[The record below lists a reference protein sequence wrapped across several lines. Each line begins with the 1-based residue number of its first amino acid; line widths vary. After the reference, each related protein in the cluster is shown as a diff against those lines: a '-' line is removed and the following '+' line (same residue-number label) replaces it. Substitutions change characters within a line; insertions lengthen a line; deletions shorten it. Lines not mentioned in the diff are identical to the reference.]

1 MDGINDL
8 FGDISLSVEEPQVI
22 ELEEV
27 SSTTT
32 GEGEDSKGGDVIDKG
47 KGTKTTSKDVEV
59 SDLETELIDVKE
71 ASIETT
77 EETTTEEKSPSSKDK
92 DKSSNSSSSPEI
104 KPFAELSKMFFEEGV
119 ISQEIDEEGFNKL
132 VEEEGGD
139 PLKAVSTL
147 IARTVDDVHQSWID
161 TYPPVI
167 QDMLKSYHANLPLEK
182 IFSLKSNQIQLEGI
196 SEEKLTN
203 EDNVDLRKQI
213 LTEHLK
219 ATTKFS
225 EDKIRKTVDNTVQ
238 LGEDIEEAK
247 TALKEL
253 KGFRKEEEENIKKEA
268 VRQQEVL
275 KKTKAE
281 RFESIKRDVYSTK
294 QIIPGIELQKTE
306 QDALAKSMTSIVYVD
321 DNGMGM
327 TDVDYMFAQNPME
340 MRKALHYYTLKGMFK
355 INPKTKAWE
364 PDFSKITNSIK
375 TNLTK
380 EEKNKAA
387 NSRGF
392 RSGDTTIEDTPGK
405 VDLSNSISSWL
416 KNKQGT

>member
-1 MDGINDL
+1 MDGIGDL
-8 FGDISLSVEEPQVI
+8 FGNISLSEDTQTI
-22 ELEEV
+22 ELEEI
-27 SSTTT
+27 STSAG
-32 GEGEDSKGGDVIDKG
+32 GEGEDSKGGEIDKG
-47 KGTKTTSKDVEV
+47 KETKTTKDVEV

-71 ASIETT
+71 VIS
-77 EETTTEEKSPSSKDK
+77 EETETKEDKKSPSSKDA

-196 SEEKLTN
+196 SEEKLTA

-225 EDKIRKTVDNTVQ
+225 EDKIKKTVDNTVN

-253 KGFRKEEEENIKKEA
+253 KGFRKEEEENIRKEA
-268 VRQQEVL
+268 IRQQEVL

-281 RFESIKRDVYSTK
+281 RFENIKKDVYSTK

-306 QDALAKSMTSIVYVD
+306 QDALAKSMTTIVYVD

-364 PDFSKITNSIK
+364 PDFSKVTNSIK

-392 RSGDTTIEDTPGK
+392 RSGDSTIEDTPDK
-405 VDLSNSISSWL
+405 VDLSNSITSWL
-416 KNKQGT
+416 KSKQGT

>member
-1 MDGINDL
+1 MDGIGDL
-8 FGDISLSVEEPQVI
+8 FGNISLSDEPQTI

-27 SSTTT
+27 STSAG
-32 GEGEDSKGGDVIDKG
+32 GEGEDSKGGEIIDNTKG
-47 KGTKTTSKDVEV
+47 KETKKDDIKV
-59 SDLETELIDVKE
+59 SDLETELIDIKE
-71 ASIETT
+71 AQIEET
-77 EETTTEEKSPSSKDK
+77 EETTTEEKSPSSKESKAK
-92 DKSSNSSSSPEI
+92 DSNSSSSPV
-104 KPFAELSKMFFEEGV
+104 KPFADLTKMFFEEGV
-119 ISQEIDEEGFNKL
+119 ISQELDEEGFNKL

-147 IARTVDDVHQSWID
+147 IARTVDDVHQSWIE

-182 IFSLKSNQIQLEGI
+182 IFSIKSNQIQLEGI
-196 SEEKLTN
+196 SEEKLSDEN
-203 EDNVDLRKQI
+203 NIDLRKQI
-213 LTEHLK
+213 ITEHLK

-225 EDKIRKTVDNTVQ
+225 DEKIKKTVDNTVN
-238 LGEDIEEAK
+238 LGEDIDEAK

-253 KGFRKEEEENIKKEA
+253 KGFRKEEEAGIKAEA
-268 VRQQEVL
+268 LRQQEVL
-275 KKTKAE
+275 KKTKSE
-281 RFESIKRDVYSTK
+281 RLDSIKKDVYSTK
-294 QIIPGIELQKTE
+294 QIIPGIELQKSE
-306 QDALAKSMTSIVYVD
+306 QDALAKSMTTIVYVD
-321 DNGMGM
+321 DNTGMGM

-364 PDFSKITNSIK
+364 PDFSKVTNSIK

-392 RSGDTTIEDTPGK
+392 RSGDSTIEETPDK
-405 VDLSNSISSWL
+405 VDLGKSIGNWL
-416 KNKQGT
+416 KEKH